1 MRLIQDKYEEQ
12 LGIKEQEAEELR
24 SQFKAA
30 EERMQFEIVHLKTE
44 LEKQFK
50 KCEGQWGQKEAVET
64 AIKVL

>member
-12 LGIKEQEAEELR
+12 LGLKEQEAEELR

-50 KCEGQWGQKEAVET
+50 KQIAGQMA
-64 AIKVL
+64 A

>member
-50 KCEGQWGQKEAVET
+50 KQIAG
-64 AIKVL
+64 